1 VVCARKFTGH
11 ENNAFA
17 LPEEAGH
24 PFGVIAF
31 GSNYMRRID
40 GHCER
45 ER

>member
-31 GSNYMRRID
+31 GSNYMWRID